1 MNKLIALI
9 LLLIIAPILGGVY
22 GIVHDQITYT
32 ISNEYYSKFKF
43 IQFGLDNWGMGENIG
58 TENTPEI
65 KLNNP
70 RIGAAIVGFLATW
83 WVGMIIGII
92 LGLIGLIHRNGKE
105 MFKITMRATLI
116 TIGIA
121 LIVGIIGLIYGKLF
135 LASNPPNWFL
145 PENLINRTNFIM
157 VGSMHNF
164 SYLGGLI
171 GMIVSVTY
179 SIQKKR
185 KIKTEYNRVHGPTSR
200 N

>member
-185 KIKTEYNRVHGPTSR
+185 KIKTEYNRVDGPTNR

>member
-43 IQFGLDNWGMGENIG
+43 IQFGLNNWGMGENIG

-185 KIKTEYNRVHGPTSR
+185 KIKTEYNNV
-200 N
+200 

>member
-22 GIVHDQITYT
+22 GIVHDQSTYT

-58 TENTPEI
+58 TENIPEI

-83 WVGMIIGII
+83 WVGMIIGIM

-135 LASNPPNWFL
+135 LASNPPKWFL

-185 KIKTEYNRVHGPTSR
+185 KIKTEYNNV
-200 N
+200 

>member
-58 TENTPEI
+58 TETTPEI

-179 SIQKKR
+179 SIQ
-185 KIKTEYNRVHGPTSR
+185 
-200 N
+200 

>member
-9 LLLIIAPILGGVY
+9 LLLIIAPILGGAY

-43 IQFGLDNWGMGENIG
+43 IQFGLNNWGMGENIG
-58 TENTPEI
+58 TETTPEI

-121 LIVGIIGLIYGKLF
+121 LIVWIIGLIYGKLF

-185 KIKTEYNRVHGPTSR
+185 KIKTEYNNV
-200 N
+200 

>member
-185 KIKTEYNRVHGPTSR
+185 KIKTEYNNV
-200 N
+200 

>member
-9 LLLIIAPILGGVY
+9 LLLIIAPILGGAY

-43 IQFGLDNWGMGENIG
+43 IQFGLNNWGMGENIG
-58 TENTPEI
+58 TETTPEI

-185 KIKTEYNRVHGPTSR
+185 KIKKEYNNV
-200 N
+200 

>member
-83 WVGMIIGII
+83 WVGMK
-92 LGLIGLIHRNGKE
+92 RN
-105 MFKITMRATLI
+105 
-116 TIGIA
+116 
-121 LIVGIIGLIYGKLF
+121 V
-135 LASNPPNWFL
+135 
-145 PENLINRTNFIM
+145 
-157 VGSMHNF
+157 
-164 SYLGGLI
+164 
-171 GMIVSVTY
+171 
-179 SIQKKR
+179 
-185 KIKTEYNRVHGPTSR
+185 
-200 N
+200 

>member
-58 TENTPEI
+58 TETTPEI

-121 LIVGIIGLIYGKLF
+121 LIVGIIGLIYGKFF

-185 KIKTEYNRVHGPTSR
+185 KIKTEYNNV
-200 N
+200 

>member
-9 LLLIIAPILGGVY
+9 LLLIIAPILGGAY

-43 IQFGLDNWGMGENIG
+43 IQFGLNNWGMGENIG

-185 KIKTEYNRVHGPTSR
+185 KIKKEYNNV
-200 N
+200 

>member
-121 LIVGIIGLIYGKLF
+121 LIVGIIGLIYGKFF

-185 KIKTEYNRVHGPTSR
+185 KIKTEYNNV
-200 N
+200 

>member
-185 KIKTEYNRVHGPTSR
+185 KIKKEYNNV
-200 N
+200 

>member
-9 LLLIIAPILGGVY
+9 LLLIIAPILGGAY

-43 IQFGLDNWGMGENIG
+43 IQFGLNNWGMGENIG
-58 TENTPEI
+58 TETTPEI

-185 KIKTEYNRVHGPTSR
+185 KIKTEYNRVDGPTNR

>member
-58 TENTPEI
+58 TETTPEI

-185 KIKTEYNRVHGPTSR
+185 KIKTEYNNV
-200 N
+200 

>member
-92 LGLIGLIHRNGKE
+92 LGLLGLIHRNGKE

-145 PENLINRTNFIM
+145 PENLINRTNFII

-185 KIKTEYNRVHGPTSR
+185 KIKTEYNNV
-200 N
+200 